1 MRRVINNESEYL
13 NAKKIILATPTKSE
27 ALRQLGISRSY
38 SKMIDWLN
46 ESVDYEDFARI
57 RREAAK
63 DIRSDYAERIREQF
77 KQATNNEQI
86 FWLIKK
92 YVSNNRVVSSRVVHL
107 WRPEFSE
114 EDVLLVKYCDDYEDF
129 LKRKK
134 SGRPINKKF
143 ENQEEKRKIIVQ
155 KEEAPKSIP
164 VKKELPVVSSKEINN
179 ELIALKLKL
188 DLIFRIAIL
197 TFLGFISYLVY
208 ELLKVM

>member
-13 NAKKIILATPTKSE
+13 SAKKIILATPSKSE

-38 SKMIDWLN
+38 SKIIDWLN

-63 DIRSDYAERIREQF
+63 DMRSSYAERIREQF
-77 KQATNNEQI
+77 KQATNNEHI

-92 YVSNNRVVSSRVVHL
+92 YVSNNRVVSSSVVHL

-114 EDVLLVKYCDDYEDF
+114 EDVLLVRYCDDYEDF
-129 LKRKK
+129 LERRK
-134 SGRPINKKF
+134 SGRAANKKF
-143 ENQEEKRKIIVQ
+143 ENQEEKRKIIVE
-155 KEEAPKSIP
+155 KEETPKPIP
-164 VKKELPVVSSKEINN
+164 VEKELPVVSSKEINN

-188 DLIFRIAIL
+188 DLILRIAIL
-197 TFLGFISYLVY
+197 IFIGFISPHSRFKLFY
-208 ELLKVM
+208 